1 MAQLIPPLCRAA
13 RGLLDWTQ
21 EDLAKAAGV
30 CRSTIRDF
38 EKGHHALQ
46 RGSEQAVMNALQG
59 AGVSFLFEPTGPGVA
74 LRTQSPP

>member
-1 MAQLIPPLCRAA
+1 MTHLIPPLCRAA